1 VAKPLTL
8 DLEVRTVTTIKAGP
22 INPETGE
29 KTPIF
34 IEHLEVPDVY
44 TIAMHLDK
52 AIGDKVLELWHLAHD
67 MRDFIQEE
75 GRVRE
80 YPRLERDNFAEV
92 HWSVEDLRPRRP
104 AWSDEACIAW
114 WRRNEGHVQDLMME
128 GGWESID
135 TLLSMADLCRGC
147 GLKDEEEYHL
157 CGDCA
162 ADDDLRECEDCDGIF
177 RTNPANPDA
186 THCGAGYLWDAEDI
200 CEQD

>member
-1 VAKPLTL
+1 M
-8 DLEVRTVTTIKAGP
+8 TTIKAGP

-44 TIAMHLDK
+44 SIAMHLEK
-52 AIGDKVLELWHLAHD
+52 PLGDAVLALWTLAHD
-67 MRDFIQEE
+67 MKDFIQEP

-80 YPRLERDNFAEV
+80 YPRREVNNFAAV
-92 HWSVEDLRPRRP
+92 HWSVEDLQTRRP
-104 AWSDEACIAW
+104 AWSEESCVDW
-114 WRRNEGHVQDLMME
+114 WRSNEGHVEDPMVE

-147 GLKDEEEYHL
+147 GLKDEEANHL

-162 ADDDLRECEDCDGIF
+162 ADDDLRECEDCNNIF
-177 RTNPANPDA
+177 RKNPDYPDA
-186 THCGAGYLWDAEDI
+186 THCG
-200 CEQD
+200 EQDVCLQ